1 MKKKLF
7 LKNNNFF
14 AFTLL
19 EMLVVIGIIAIL
31 LGMGATSYSTAQK
44 KARDAKRKDD
54 LKTIQ
59 NALEQY
65 YSICGYQYPTP
76 ASGRFNSVI
85 CLSPSVAILPTVPV
99 DPKTITPYPCNNCD
113 QSKYSICTTLETE
126 SNQFC
131 VTNKQ

>member
-1 MKKKLF
+1 MKKKI
-7 LKNNNFF
+7 F

-31 LGMGATSYSTAQK
+31 MGMGAISYSTSQK

-76 ASGRFNSVI
+76 SSGKFNSVV
-85 CLSPSVAILPTVPV
+85 CTSPSIAILPTVPV
-99 DPKTITPYPCNNCD
+99 DPKTVTPYPCNGCD
-113 QSKYSICTTLETE
+113 INNYSICTTLETE
-126 SNQFC
+126 TPQSYC
-131 VTNKQ
+131 VRNKQ

>member
-7 LKNNNFF
+7 LKNNKFF

-19 EMLVVIGIIAIL
+19 EVLVVIGIIAIL

-54 LKTIQ
+54 LKIIQ

-76 ASGRFNSVI
+76 INNQFYSII
-85 CLSPSVAILPTVPV
+85 CTSPTMAIFPTVPL
-99 DPKTITPYPCNNCD
+99 DPKATPYLC
-113 QSKYSICTTLETE
+113 SGCTSSTYNLCTNLETE
-126 SNQFC
+126 SNPFC
-131 VTNKQ
+131 VQNKQ